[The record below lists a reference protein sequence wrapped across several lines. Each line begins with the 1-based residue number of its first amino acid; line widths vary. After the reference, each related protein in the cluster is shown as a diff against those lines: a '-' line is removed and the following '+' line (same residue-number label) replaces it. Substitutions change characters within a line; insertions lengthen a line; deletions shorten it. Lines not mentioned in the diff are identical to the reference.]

1 MTKNPT
7 TQADI
12 NFDDL
17 AVSRIIKVGG
27 KLYEAFWPTSQQIV
41 EISRAKADLDDL
53 LKKPDSTEEEAKELL
68 GKFTEAVGAFIK
80 PVEEGTPP
88 LTEVME
94 TVPRN
99 VSKKLADFLAELAK
113 GE

>member
-1 MTKNPT
+1 MT
-7 TQADI
+7 TQTKADI

-17 AVSRIIKVGG
+17 ASSRIIKVAGH
-27 KLYEAFWPTSQQIV
+27 LYEAFWPTSKQIV
-41 EISRAKADLDDL
+41 EISRAKAALDDL
-53 LKKPDSTEEEAKELL
+53 MKDPKSTEEAAKELL
-68 GKFTEAVGAFIK
+68 GTFTEAVGAFIK
-80 PVEEGTPP
+80 PIDNAPP

-94 TVPRN
+94 EVPRN

>member
-1 MTKNPT
+1 MTTHTK
-7 TQADI
+7 ADLD
-12 NFDDL
+12 FDDL
-17 AVSRIIKVGG
+17 TKSRIIKVSGH
-27 KLYEAFWPTSQQIV
+27 LYEAFWPTSKQIV
-41 EISRAKADLDDL
+41 EISRAKADLDEL
-53 LKKPDSTEEEAKELL
+53 MKNPDAKEEDAKELL

-80 PVEEGTPP
+80 PIDNAPP

-94 TVPRN
+94 EVPRN